1 MNNRHI
7 RRVNLSLHLS
17 PEHSR
22 ADLRAMLQL
31 KKWHQELN
39 QTGSH
44 PGDANMEMRRFHRNV
59 YLAGLQLQL
68 LNPQLCSH
76 IAEAMGRE
84 KLTLD
89 DLCGELASAQ
99 LLPIPQAEA
108 PAPAVAPEPAVSSDD
123 FSKQQLRQ
131 MRALM
136 SEALSRQPAPTA
148 GDDSSREELAL
159 LRGEVA
165 QLKTLLNQQNL
176 LLQQLRMSGRG
187 GAAAAENTKSG
198 QAEELDL
205 STLGAPA
212 QKMKQIRQKG
222 IF

>member
-1 MNNRHI
+1 MSNRHI

-31 KKWHQELN
+31 KKWHETLN
-39 QTGSH
+39 QADNN
-44 PGDANMEMRRFHRNV
+44 PGDASMEMRRFHRNV
-59 YLAGLQLQL
+59 YLAGLQLHL

-76 IAEAMGRE
+76 VAESMGRE
-84 KLTLD
+84 KLTLEE
-89 DLCGELASAQ
+89 LCGELAAAN
-99 LLPIPQAEA
+99 LLPASAAPTAAADA
-108 PAPAVAPEPAVSSDD
+108 PAPSAD

-136 SEALSRQPAPTA
+136 SEALQRQPATVA
-148 GDDSSREELAL
+148 SDDAAREELSQ
-159 LRGEVA
+159 LRGEIA
-165 QLKTLLNQQNL
+165 QLKTLLDQQNL
-176 LLQQLRMSGRG
+176 LLQQLRMSGR
-187 GAAAAENTKSG
+187 AAVPVTESVKNG
-198 QAEELDL
+198 MAEEVDL
-205 STLGAPA
+205 STLAAPA

>member
-1 MNNRHI
+1 MMSNRHI

-39 QTGSH
+39 QAGGN
-44 PGDANMEMRRFHRNV
+44 PGDVSMEIRRFHRNI

-76 IAEAMGRE
+76 VAESMGRE
-84 KLTLD
+84 TLTLEE
-89 DLCGELASAQ
+89 LCDELVTAS
-99 LLPIPQAEA
+99 LLPAGAAPSALPAAEI
-108 PAPAVAPEPAVSSDD
+108 PAPNIE
-123 FSKQQLRQ
+123 FSKQQVRQ

-136 SEALSRQPAPTA
+136 SEAVQRQLPSAAPDDASRQTL
-148 GDDSSREELAL
+148 SEL
-159 LRGEVA
+159 RSEVA
-165 QLKTLLNQQNL
+165 QLKPLLQQQNL
-176 LLQQLRMSGRG
+176 LLQQLRFSGRP
-187 GAAAAENTKSG
+187 AAPVVESSKYG
-198 QAEELDL
+198 QTEEVEL

-212 QKMKQIRQKG
+212 QKLKKIRQKG

>member
-1 MNNRHI
+1 MSNRHI

-31 KKWHQELN
+31 KKWHQALN
-39 QTGSH
+39 QTDNS
-44 PGDANMEMRRFHRNV
+44 PGDACMEMRRFHRNV
-59 YLAGLQLQL
+59 YLAGLQLHL

-76 IAEAMGRE
+76 IAESMGRE
-84 KLTLD
+84 KLTLES
-89 DLCGELASAQ
+89 LCSELSNAR
-99 LLPIPQAEA
+99 LLPPASEPA
-108 PAPAVAPEPAVSSDD
+108 PAPVAEQPAPAAD

-136 SEALSRQPAPTA
+136 SDALQRQATPAPQEDASHQT
-148 GDDSSREELAL
+148 LNQ
-159 LRGEVA
+159 LRDEIA
-165 QLKTLLNQQNL
+165 QLQTLISQQNL
-176 LLQQLRMSGRG
+176 LLQQLRVAGHT
-187 GAAAAENTKSG
+187 AAPAAGNTKHG
-198 QAEELDL
+198 HTEALDL
-205 STLGAPA
+205 STLTAPA

>member
-1 MNNRHI
+1 MSNSRHI

-31 KKWHQELN
+31 KKWHQALN

-44 PGDANMEMRRFHRNV
+44 PGDASMEMRRFHRNV

-68 LNPQLCSH
+68 LDPQLCSH

-84 KLTLD
+84 ALTLNE
-89 DLCGELASAQ
+89 LCSELATAQ
-99 LLPIPQAEA
+99 LLPLPVSDT
-108 PAPAVAPEPAVSSDD
+108 PAFEPAGASSD

-136 SEALSRQPAPTA
+136 SEALQRQPAPA
-148 GDDSSREELAL
+148 ASSDEASREELTL
-159 LRGEVA
+159 LRSEVA

-176 LLQQLRMSGRG
+176 LLQQLKMSGR
-187 GAAAAENTKSG
+187 AAVSSTENMKNG
-198 QAEELDL
+198 QAEELEL
-205 STLGAPA
+205 STLGAPS

>member
-1 MNNRHI
+1 MSNRHI
-7 RRVNLSLHLS
+7 RRVSLSLHLS

-39 QTGSH
+39 QTGTN

-76 IAEAMGRE
+76 VAESMGRD

-89 DLCGELASAQ
+89 ELCGELVSAQ
-99 LLPIPQAEA
+99 LLPIPPGE
-108 PAPAVAPEPAVSSDD
+108 APEPAPAASSDD

-136 SEALSRQPAPTA
+136 SDALSRLPAPA
-148 GDDSSREELAL
+148 PAAAADDASREELTL

-165 QLKTLLNQQNL
+165 QLKTLLNQQHL
-176 LLQQLRMSGRG
+176 LLQQLRLSGR
-187 GAAAAENTKSG
+187 AAAPAAENTRSG
-198 QAEELDL
+198 QTEELDL

>member
-1 MNNRHI
+1 MSNSRHI

-31 KKWHQELN
+31 KKWHQALN

-44 PGDANMEMRRFHRNV
+44 PGDASMEMRRFHRNV

-68 LNPQLCSH
+68 LDPQLCSH
-76 IAEAMGRE
+76 VAEAMGRE
-84 KLTLD
+84 SLTLNE
-89 DLCGELASAQ
+89 LCNELATAQ
-99 LLPIPQAEA
+99 LLPLPVSEA
-108 PAPAVAPEPAVSSDD
+108 PAVEPVDTSGD

-136 SEALSRQPAPTA
+136 SEALQRQPAPVAAADET
-148 GDDSSREELAL
+148 SREELTL
-159 LRGEVA
+159 LRSEVA

-176 LLQQLRMSGRG
+176 LLQQLKMSGRAVASG
-187 GAAAAENTKSG
+187 PENAKNG

-205 STLGAPA
+205 STLGAPS

>member
-1 MNNRHI
+1 MSNRHI

-31 KKWHQELN
+31 KKWHEALN
-39 QTGSH
+39 QADNH
-44 PGDANMEMRRFHRNV
+44 PGDASMEMRRFHRNV
-59 YLAGLQLQL
+59 YLAGLQLHL

-76 IAEAMGRE
+76 VAESMGRE
-84 KLTLD
+84 KLTLEE
-89 DLCGELASAQ
+89 LCGELAAAS
-99 LLPIPQAEA
+99 LLPASAVPSPTPDA
-108 PAPAVAPEPAVSSDD
+108 PAPSAD

-136 SEALSRQPAPTA
+136 SEALQRQPAAAP
-148 GDDSSREELAL
+148 DDAAREELSQ

-165 QLKTLLNQQNL
+165 QLKSLLNQQNL
-176 LLQQLRMSGRG
+176 LLQQLRMSGR
-187 GAAAAENTKSG
+187 AAAPITESVKNGMT
-198 QAEELDL
+198 EEVDL
-205 STLGAPA
+205 STLAAPA

>member
-1 MNNRHI
+1 MSNSRHI

-31 KKWHQELN
+31 KKWHQSLN
-39 QTGSH
+39 QSGSN
-44 PGDANMEMRRFHRNV
+44 PGDASMEMRRFHRNV

-76 IAEAMGRE
+76 VAEAMGRE
-84 KLTLD
+84 TLTLNE
-89 DLCGELASAQ
+89 LCNELVTAQ
-99 LLPIPQAEA
+99 LLPLPVSEA
-108 PAPAVAPEPAVSSDD
+108 PAPEPASASAD

-136 SEALSRQPAPTA
+136 SDALQRQPAPA
-148 GDDSSREELAL
+148 AVADDASREELAL
-159 LRGEVA
+159 LRSEVA

-176 LLQQLRMSGRG
+176 LLQQLKMSGRG
-187 GAAAAENTKSG
+187 ATPGTENVKNG
-198 QAEELDL
+198 QAESQEL
-205 STLGAPA
+205 STLGAPSE
-212 QKMKQIRQKG
+212 KMKQVRQKG

>member
-1 MNNRHI
+1 MSNRHI

-31 KKWHQELN
+31 KKWHQALN
-39 QTGSH
+39 QAGSQ
-44 PGDANMEMRRFHRNV
+44 PGDTTMEMRRFHRNI

-76 IAEAMGRE
+76 VAESMGRE

-89 DLCGELASAQ
+89 ELCGELAGAG
-99 LLPIPQAEA
+99 LLPVSAGPTPTPAAEPISPTA
-108 PAPAVAPEPAVSSDD
+108 D

-136 SEALSRQPAPTA
+136 SEALQRQPAPA
-148 GDDSSREELAL
+148 APDDGSREELSQ
-159 LRGEVA
+159 LRSEVA
-165 QLKTLLNQQNL
+165 QLKTLLNQQHL
-176 LLQQLRMSGRG
+176 LLQQLRLSGR
-187 GAAAAENTKSG
+187 APSPAAESMKNGLT
-198 QAEELDL
+198 EEVDL
-205 STLGAPA
+205 STLDAPA

>member
-89 DLCGELASAQ
+89 DLCAELVSAQ
-99 LLPIPQAEA
+99 LLP
-108 PAPAVAPEPAVSSDD
+108 PAQEKVPALAVAPEPTVASDD

-136 SEALSRQPAPTA
+136 SDALSRQPAPA
-148 GDDSSREELAL
+148 ADDSSREELAL

-176 LLQQLRMSGRG
+176 LLQQLRMSGRS

>member
-1 MNNRHI
+1 MSNRHI

-39 QTGSH
+39 QTGNN

-76 IAEAMGRE
+76 VAEAMGRE

-89 DLCGELASAQ
+89 ELCGELVSAQ
-99 LLPIPQAEA
+99 LLPIPPGDA
-108 PAPAVAPEPAVSSDD
+108 PAPEPATSSDD

-136 SEALSRQPAPTA
+136 SEALSRQPAPVA
-148 GDDSSREELAL
+148 PPPDENSREELTL

-176 LLQQLRMSGRG
+176 LLQQLRMSGR
-187 GAAAAENTKSG
+187 AAAPAAESTKSG
-198 QAEELDL
+198 QTEELDL

>member
-1 MNNRHI
+1 MSNRHI

-39 QTGSH
+39 QTGNN

-76 IAEAMGRE
+76 VAEAMGRE

-89 DLCGELASAQ
+89 ELCGELVSAQ
-99 LLPIPQAEA
+99 LLPIPPGDA
-108 PAPAVAPEPAVSSDD
+108 PAPEPATSSDD

-136 SEALSRQPAPTA
+136 SEALSRQPAPVA
-148 GDDSSREELAL
+148 PPPDESSREELTL

-176 LLQQLRMSGRG
+176 LLQQLRMSGRT
-187 GAAAAENTKSG
+187 AAPAAESTKSG
-198 QAEELDL
+198 QTEELDL

>member
-1 MNNRHI
+1 MSNRHI

-76 IAEAMGRE
+76 VAEAMGRE

-89 DLCGELASAQ
+89 ELCGELVSAQ
-99 LLPIPQAEA
+99 LLPIPPGDA
-108 PAPAVAPEPAVSSDD
+108 PAPEPATSSDD

-136 SEALSRQPAPTA
+136 SEALSRQPAPVVA
-148 GDDSSREELAL
+148 PPDESSREELTL

-176 LLQQLRMSGRG
+176 LLQQLRMSGR
-187 GAAAAENTKSG
+187 AAAPAAESTKSG
-198 QAEELDL
+198 QTEELDL

>member
-1 MNNRHI
+1 MSNRHI

-31 KKWHQELN
+31 KKWHQTLSQAGN
-39 QTGSH
+39 N
-44 PGDANMEMRRFHRNV
+44 PGDASMEMRRFHRNV

-76 IAEAMGRE
+76 VAESMGRE
-84 KLTLD
+84 TLTLD
-89 DLCGELASAQ
+89 ALCSELTAAQ
-99 LLPIPQAEA
+99 LLPASVAAEPVADA
-108 PAPAVAPEPAVSSDD
+108 PAPSVD

-136 SEALSRQPAPTA
+136 SDALQRQPAPA
-148 GDDSSREELAL
+148 PAEPDDGMHETLGQ
-159 LRGEVA
+159 LRSEVA
-165 QLKTLLNQQNL
+165 QLKALLNQQHL
-176 LLQQLRMSGRG
+176 LLQQLRLSGRT
-187 GAAAAENTKSG
+187 APAAESVKNGLT
-198 QAEELDL
+198 EEVDL
-205 STLGAPA
+205 STLAAPA